1 MAKCVMAVCG
11 RLDCEMNY
19 NRAGKCY
26 NKTISLDE
34 NGKCVCYRPN
44 EKTKYNQ
51 SKPHPFKDPF
61 VEDPNIC

>member
-19 NRAGKCY
+19 NKSGKCY

-34 NGKCVCYRPN
+34 NGKCVCYRPKQN
-44 EKTKYNQ
+44 FKLDDK
-51 SKPHPFKDPF
+51 FKDPF
-61 VEDPNIC
+61 VENKNIC